1 MQTWKHT
8 GCWRSW
14 RRADREAGAGGKAG
28 RRMAGQAN
36 MQVGGQ
42 AGAQAGRRAGGQ
54 VGSRRAGRQQ
64 AAGGQAGTLVG
75 W

>member
-14 RRADREAGAGGKAG
+14 RRADREAGAGGQAG

-42 AGAQAGRRAGGQ
+42 AGAQAGRRAGRQ
-54 VGSRRAGRQQ
+54 EAG
-64 AAGGQAGTLVG
+64 
-75 W
+75 